1 MIHVSLQSSG
11 EACGIE
17 GDSEQ
22 YRFVQTGTFKIKSSY
37 KEPSITLNSMQE
49 KVKPGEELEISWTSN
64 LEGYSNY
71 DVMVSYDRGAHFHK
85 AGSTTDARYALHV
98 DEDFGGSVIVQIVDR
113 RADGSKVSS
122 LLTREATVRIGDKQD
137 L

>member
-1 MIHVSLQSSG
+1 
-11 EACGIE
+11 
-17 GDSEQ
+17 
-22 YRFVQTGTFKIKSSY
+22 
-37 KEPSITLNSMQE
+37 MQE

-64 LEGYSNY
+64 LEGYSSY

-85 AGSTTDARYALHV
+85 AGSTRDARYALHV
-98 DEDFGGSVIVQIVDR
+98 DEDFTGSVIVQIVNR